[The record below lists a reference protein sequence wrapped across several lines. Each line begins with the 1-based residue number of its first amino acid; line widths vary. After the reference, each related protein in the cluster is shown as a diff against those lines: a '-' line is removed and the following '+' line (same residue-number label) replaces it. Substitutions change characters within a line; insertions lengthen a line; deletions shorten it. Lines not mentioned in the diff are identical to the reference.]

1 MAYAQH
7 RLIALCCEHGRARLR
22 MRERAERQ
30 RGDELLRG
38 RGHGHANLM
47 SLLAPVGGE
56 MAGLECGDAAGH
68 AEKNMRH
75 SRYCPSLDVGKTY
88 ENCVKYI
95 SNRLRHAA
103 LRHCRQM
110 NPAGM
115 ADCRIRL
122 W

>member
-1 MAYAQH
+1 
-7 RLIALCCEHGRARLR
+7 
-22 MRERAERQ
+22 
-30 RGDELLRG
+30 
-38 RGHGHANLM
+38 
-47 SLLAPVGGE
+47 

-75 SRYCPSLDVGKTY
+75 SRYCPSIDVGKTY

-95 SNRLRHAA
+95 SNRLKHAA